1 MKSQKIAERLGTA
14 IRRRREALDLSQE
27 AFADQIEMHRTY
39 YSAIERGE
47 KNLQLST
54 LERVSV
60 GLGTTIW
67 ELFRSAENLKSVD

>member
-1 MKSQKIAERLGTA
+1 MKSQKVAERLGAA

-54 LERVSV
+54 LDRVCV

-67 ELFRSAENLKSVD
+67 ELFRSAESLKFLD